1 MFFQAY
7 IHVKWV
13 HWSTGFTMQGL
24 VVHYVGRLSTF
35 VVTHRNARIDLNPL
49 PVLVPL
55 RYIHVSSEQF

>member
-1 MFFQAY
+1 
-7 IHVKWV
+7 
-13 HWSTGFTMQGL
+13 MQGL